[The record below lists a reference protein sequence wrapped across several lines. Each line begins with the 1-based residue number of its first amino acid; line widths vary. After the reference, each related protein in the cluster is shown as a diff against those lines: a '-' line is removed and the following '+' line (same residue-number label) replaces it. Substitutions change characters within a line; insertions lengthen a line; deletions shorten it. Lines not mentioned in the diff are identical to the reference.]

1 MTDLAQ
7 VEPAL
12 LVGDEINPEVAF
24 LLGKDTN
31 AFRDTLQALMAH
43 GEEWIDRLGEMLRD
57 AAVADRPSTSAGA
70 LVASMQGHTQKLMLV
85 DDETVQKEIF
95 ISRLS
100 QAIVEVCGDA
110 SPADLA
116 GQNKVRSCRADAHQ
130 RLATERDQRIAS
142 ASSRPIQV
150 AAR

>member
-1 MTDLAQ
+1 MTKFLFPILLLTTAT
-7 VEPAL
+7 PAL
-12 LVGDEINPEVAF
+12 TQPAEPVTSLVRTADLDLSSAAGQ
-24 LLGKDTN
+24 
-31 AFRDTLQALMAH
+31 RTL
-43 GEEWIDRLGEMLRD
+43 DR
-57 AAVADRPSTSAGA
+57 
-70 LVASMQGHTQKLMLV
+70 
-85 DDETVQKEIF
+85 
-95 ISRLS
+95 RLS

-142 ASSRPIQV
+142 ASSSPIQV